1 MWKNLKDSR
10 VNDLVISHGII
21 LLDMSEIVE
30 LKAFV
35 AFKLSLPMIYYIG
48 VPFRSKLPYWN
59 KYSKTR
65 TIGRCL
71 FAFEGTSLDAR

>member
-35 AFKLSLPMIYYIG
+35 AFKLSLPMI
-48 VPFRSKLPYWN
+48 
-59 KYSKTR
+59 
-65 TIGRCL
+65 
-71 FAFEGTSLDAR
+71 

>member
-30 LKAFV
+30 LKVFV
-35 AFKLSLPMIYYIG
+35 AFKLSLPMI
-48 VPFRSKLPYWN
+48 
-59 KYSKTR
+59 
-65 TIGRCL
+65 
-71 FAFEGTSLDAR
+71 